1 MSTNELQ
8 WMVDVETS
16 TGVVRA
22 ELTTDGRLEC
32 ADRRVL
38 AALDALG
45 TEGETW
51 VRPINSALGMAV
63 VSPDDPESMA
73 SFVYSVL
80 LHADPNLGEV
90 TFFGTRC
97 LPEVRPRHDRRR
109 GRALVRAS
117 REPIRPDLAAL
128 RTGSVQ
134 AGQLAAAASA
144 GTKSPA
150 SMVPTPEAMSK
161 PDVARKPG
169 TTLSP
174 SITEL
179 LPIWTSTMPPA
190 DGVRSMA

>member
-97 LPEVRPRHDRRR
+97 LPEVD
-109 GRALVRAS
+109 
-117 REPIRPDLAAL
+117 EPK
-128 RTGSVQ
+128 
-134 AGQLAAAASA
+134 ASA
-144 GTKSPA
+144 DPDDPNFALDTIDDEAELS
-150 SMVPTPEAMSK
+150 SERPESQF
-161 PDVARKPG
+161 G
-169 TTLSP
+169 L
-174 SITEL
+174 
-179 LPIWTSTMPPA
+179 IWP
-190 DGVRSMA
+190 R